1 MTFLTVPVTIET
13 LSIMTILVV
22 TVTSDIDCSDSDCSD
37 SDCIVTVV
45 TVLLQVIKWAR
56 TKDKF
61 R

>member
-1 MTFLTVPVTIET
+1 MDSFN
-13 LSIMTILVV
+13 
-22 TVTSDIDCSDSDCSD
+22 SDSECSDSDCSDSDCSDSDCSD

-45 TVLLQVIKWAR
+45 TVLLQVVKWAR